1 MQQYLGDRASRLIH
15 LRRTRPALPGST
27 SPTIAPTQN
36 NVPQPTGKKRPDH
49 TRRAISRLLG
59 LGVLLEGLYLA
70 LYPGIV
76 VKNDAA
82 RQAILG
88 LFPWLPRLYWT
99 TWLPHGLARISV
111 IDPPGANL
119 PGLLLACAFVLLLLA
134 AHVGSR
140 VVRERLTTANT
151 RIIFWMMVL
160 LTAISGLT
168 FLCMPGMISQ
178 DVFLY
183 GLYGRMVVAY
193 HVNPYLVTLAAFP
206 RDVLHEA
213 LHQGVREAMIYGP
226 VWVDLS
232 ILVTLLAGAS
242 VAKIIIGFRLLGLVV
257 HLLNVVLIWA
267 ILVRL
272 KPEARVSGTLLYAWN
287 PLVLLMSVAEM
298 HQIVVVVLF
307 VLLAVFLF
315 QRKSLTLGWVFLLL
329 ATLINFWCL
338 LLLPLYFRLLTKE
351 SHALRR
357 DESFLW
363 WSRLIGVSA
372 LVIALAYAPYW
383 QGWGI
388 AGVTD
393 SLQETFFPGNAVNSL
408 DAALL
413 HVPLQLPPA
422 VSRLIAPQHW
432 IILAAIVV
440 AVLLLLGLWLA
451 DTLKLVLS
459 LSSWLF
465 LVLPVFSP
473 VYWPWYTLL
482 PLVLA
487 ICATGGG
494 TIFLAMLLTI
504 GAALSYYYWLW
515 QPPWPGQALVTVG
528 LPLLLWGWTVFFIS
542 TWQMTHAKA
551 EQTPARTTRG
561 LSRPSWISRPDRKST
576 RLNSSHRL

>member
-1 MQQYLGDRASRLIH
+1 MSQ
-15 LRRTRPALPGST
+15 PA
-27 SPTIAPTQN
+27 
-36 NVPQPTGKKRPDH
+36 GKKRPDR
-49 TRRAISRLLG
+49 TRRAILRLPG

-70 LYPGIV
+70 LYPGIAI
-76 VKNDAA
+76 KNDVA
-82 RQAILG
+82 RQAILE

-99 TWLPHGLARISV
+99 SWLPQGLVRTAIL
-111 IDPPGANL
+111 DPSRANL
-119 PGLLLACAFVLLLLA
+119 LVLLLACAFVLLLLA
-134 AHVGSR
+134 AHVGNR
-140 VVRERLTTANT
+140 VVRERLTPANT
-151 RIIFWMMVL
+151 RIIFWTMLL

-178 DVFLY
+178 DIFLY
-183 GLYGRMVVAY
+183 GLYGRMVVVY
-193 HVNPYLVTLAAFP
+193 HVNPYLVSLAAFP
-206 RDVLHEA
+206 RDVLYEA
-213 LHQGVREAMIYGP
+213 LHQGVRETMTYGP
-226 VWVDLS
+226 VWIDLS
-232 ILVTLLAGAS
+232 ILVTLPAGAS
-242 VAKIIIGFRLLGLVV
+242 VAKIMIGFRLLGLVV

-267 ILVRL
+267 ILAKL
-272 KPEARVSGTLLYAWN
+272 KPQARVSGTLLYAWN

-315 QRKSLTLGWVFLLL
+315 QRKSLTLGWIFLLL

-338 LLLPLYFRLLTKE
+338 LLLPLFFRLLAKE
-351 SHALRR
+351 SHAIRR
-357 DESFLW
+357 NEGFLW
-363 WSRLIGVSA
+363 WARLICVSA
-372 LVIALAYAPYW
+372 LVIVLAYAPYW

-388 AGVTD
+388 AGVTY
-393 SLQETFFPGNAVNSL
+393 SLQKTFFPSSAVNSL

-422 VSRLIAPQHW
+422 VSWLIAPQQW
-432 IILAAIVV
+432 IIFAAIVV
-440 AVLLLLGLWLA
+440 AVLLLLALWLA

-459 LSSWLF
+459 LSSWLL

-473 VYWPWYTLL
+473 AYWPWYTLL

-515 QPPWPGQALVTVG
+515 QPSWPGQALVTVG
-528 LPLLLWGWTVFFIS
+528 FPLLLWGWTLFFTS

-551 EQTPARTTRG
+551 EQPPARATKG
-561 LSRPSWISRPDRKST
+561 LSNPLGISRPAWSSRPSWPPRPSWPSRRS
-576 RLNSSHRL
+576 